1 MRFSVA
7 CFHSRGVT
15 CNSKAHGDDYFE
27 QQAED
32 ESAKKEG
39 AGECLRAMMTY
50 MWRRLHKSVVELVL
64 NGVQEGGSR
73 YRSCIQKVIS
83 SSVGDALRVLTALA

>member
-15 CNSKAHGDDYFE
+15 GNNRARGDDVE
-27 QQAED
+27 QQAEGD
-32 ESAKKEG
+32 ESTKKEG
-39 AGECLRAMMTY
+39 ARECLRAMMTY
-50 MWRRLHKSVVELVL
+50 MWRRLHKSVVELAL
-64 NGVQEGGSR
+64 NGGQEGGSR

-83 SSVGDALRVLTALA
+83 SSGG